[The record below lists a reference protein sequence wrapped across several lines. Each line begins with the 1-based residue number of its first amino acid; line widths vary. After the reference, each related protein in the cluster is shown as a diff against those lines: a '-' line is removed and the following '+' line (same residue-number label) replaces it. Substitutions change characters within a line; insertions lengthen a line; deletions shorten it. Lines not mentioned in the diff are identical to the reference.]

1 MSNGSLQSRDVIKI
15 IQEVFSSMLALEIS
29 PLDAVAS
36 AAPNERKL
44 SASVGI
50 AGEWNGTVTLQC
62 GADTACRLAGAML
75 AMDPAPDVDEDVKD
89 VLGELANIVAGNI
102 KSMLPG
108 PSSLSLPCVID
119 GSNYSLEILHGEEL
133 INQPLLCHGNG
144 LIVSIVQAKPT
155 AAARKLPGVSAA

>member
-1 MSNGSLQSRDVIKI
+1 MNNNGNLHNKDVINI
-15 IQEVFSSMLALEIS
+15 IQEVFSSMLALEVS
-29 PLDAVAS
+29 PLEAKP
-36 AAPNERKL
+36 AAPENERKI

-62 GADTACRLAGAML
+62 SADTACRLAGAML
-75 AMDPAPDVDEDVKD
+75 AMDPLPDVDDDVKD

-119 GSNYSLEILHGEEL
+119 GSNYSLEILNGEEL
-133 INQPLLCHGNG
+133 VNQPMLCHGSG
-144 LIVSIVQAKPT
+144 LIVSIVQGKQG
-155 AAARKLPGVSAA
+155 ARKLAVNA